1 VLLQFVWRNFLLS
14 DHLPPVEPHAQA
26 TVQRFYVFHDFFVT
40 KLIATV
46 MTEKMGLVGWILFK
60 LSGLRGRNISID
72 RDEFQSNNFYL
83 SSKIK
88 YPKLKF

>member
-1 VLLQFVWRNFLLS
+1 
-14 DHLPPVEPHAQA
+14 
-26 TVQRFYVFHDFFVT
+26 
-40 KLIATV
+40 